1 MDSLPM
7 KRSTLVITA
16 LRQCLYEIIMK
27 KSLRPKSVVR
37 TALFF
42 LSAFIFPF
50 MIQAQVMSTEN
61 MTIMASLN
69 GTLLLNME
77 NSAIEF
83 EFNTFDDYNDG
94 VGSRYGAY
102 YSSGSIAATSN
113 WELSYV
119 ASEPFLHSDGT
130 TTMDLDNLGVTV
142 DWTGSN
148 KVKNYAKTH
157 AVALSQTEVTLI
169 GQQGNKSNKGDEW
182 ANSFVIYWQMGTG
195 DGDMNSTSI
204 MDQNLKRGTYSTTV
218 EFIVSEAL

>member
-1 MDSLPM
+1 
-7 KRSTLVITA
+7 
-16 LRQCLYEIIMK
+16 MK
-27 KSLRPKSVVR
+27 KSLSLKSVVR
-37 TALFF
+37 TALFTLVASVF
-42 LSAFIFPF
+42 PVMLS
-50 MIQAQVMSTEN
+50 AQVMSTEN
-61 MTIMASLN
+61 ITIMAALN
-69 GTLLLNME
+69 GTLMINMD
-77 NSAIEF
+77 NSVVEF

-94 VGSRYGAY
+94 VGGRYGSY

-142 DWTGSN
+142 DWTGHN

-157 AVALSQTEVTLI
+157 AKALSQMEVRLI

-182 ANSFVIYWQMGTG
+182 ANSFIIYWQMGTG